1 MKKNGKGKNI
11 LLIILC
17 IILFAVLG
25 SLVVWNKKQTNKE
38 MQKLEQMADA
48 ARESDKKALKE
59 SDKKEKKVEKE
70 LQQKAAEE
78 KEETKNEPASVPTVE
93 PERKTEGV
101 VCWGDDLLTESDT
114 AQYSYMTVLQKI
126 LQENGYNL
134 PVLNKTIQGGGT
146 LSMMK
151 KAGVSEEVIQ
161 GYISAHLQA
170 ANGGEIYITEQGVR
184 DFTEEELVRDDLNY
198 IPVIFMGY
206 YGGWNHDPNEL
217 AQQQEY
223 ILKTFPNQDRFIVV
237 GTAPLDGT
245 VTSDALDAALSQ
257 KWGEHYISLAS
268 VTTYPASRYEAQEAM
283 AQAIY
288 QKMIDLNYMNAEKQ
302 EVQNNGTEKAQ

>member
-1 MKKNGKGKNI
+1 MKKNSKGMNI

-17 IILFAVLG
+17 TILVAALG
-25 SLVVWNKKQTNKE
+25 SLVAWNKKQTKE
-38 MQKLEQMADA
+38 EVKKLEKMADE
-48 ARESDKKALKE
+48 AREKDKKALEE
-59 SDKKEKKVEKE
+59 SDKEQKEIEKE
-70 LQQKAAEE
+70 LQQQNAERQEEEAAQTAAPTEKPDAKA
-78 KEETKNEPASVPTVE
+78 
-93 PERKTEGV
+93 EGV

-126 LQENGYNL
+126 LQENGHNI

-151 KAGVSEEVIQ
+151 KAGVSDEVIQ
-161 GYISAHLQA
+161 GYISAHRQA
-170 ANGGEIYITEQGVR
+170 VNGGELYITEQGVR

-217 AQQQEY
+217 AQQQEH
-223 ILKTFPNQDRFIVV
+223 ILKTFPDQERFIVV

-245 VTSDALDAALSQ
+245 VDSAALDAALSQ
-257 KWGEHYISLAS
+257 KWRDHYISLAS

-288 QKMIDLNYMNAEKQ
+288 QKMSDLNYFS
-302 EVQNNGTEKAQ
+302 

>member
-1 MKKNGKGKNI
+1 MKKNSKGMNI

-17 IILFAVLG
+17 TILVAALG
-25 SLVVWNKKQTNKE
+25 SLVAWNKKQTKE
-38 MQKLEQMADA
+38 EVKKLEKMADE
-48 ARESDKKALKE
+48 AREKDKKALEE
-59 SDKKEKKVEKE
+59 SDKEQKEIEKE
-70 LQQKAAEE
+70 LQQQNAERQEEEAAQTAAPTAAPTEKPDAKA
-78 KEETKNEPASVPTVE
+78 
-93 PERKTEGV
+93 EGV

-126 LQENGYNL
+126 LQENGHNI

-151 KAGVSEEVIQ
+151 KTGVSDEVIQ
-161 GYISAHLQA
+161 GYISAHRQA
-170 ANGGEIYITEQGVR
+170 VNGGELYITEQGVR

-217 AQQQEY
+217 AQQQEH
-223 ILKTFPNQDRFIVV
+223 ILKTFPDQERFIVV

-245 VTSDALDAALSQ
+245 VDSAALDAALSQ
-257 KWGEHYISLAS
+257 KWRDHYISLAS

-288 QKMIDLNYMNAEKQ
+288 QKMSDLNYFS
-302 EVQNNGTEKAQ
+302 

>member
-1 MKKNGKGKNI
+1 MKKNSKGMNV
-11 LLIILC
+11 LLVMLC
-17 IILFAVLG
+17 IILVAALG
-25 SLVVWNKKQTNKE
+25 SLVVWNRKQTKE
-38 MQKLEQMADA
+38 EVKKLEKMADEA
-48 ARESDKKALKE
+48 KEKDKKALEE
-59 SDKKEKKVEKE
+59 SDKEQKEIEKE
-70 LQQKAAEE
+70 LQEQNAEDQEQAAAPTE
-78 KEETKNEPASVPTVE
+78 EPAA
-93 PERKTEGV
+93 KAEGV

-114 AQYSYMTVLQKI
+114 AQYSYMAVLQKI
-126 LQENGYNL
+126 LQENGHNL

-217 AQQQEY
+217 AQQQEH
-223 ILKTFPNQDRFIVV
+223 ILQTFPNQERFIVV
-237 GTAPLDGT
+237 GTAPLDGS
-245 VTSDALDAALSQ
+245 VTSDALDAVLSQ

-288 QKMIDLNYMNAEKQ
+288 QKMTELNYFS
-302 EVQNNGTEKAQ
+302 